1 MSFVKRTKPRVSASK
16 ISSVY
21 DDENE
26 DDNAAGPSRLVTTS
40 SASTF
45 QNDSRT
51 STPRRTLSKLGVDM
65 DDEDAE
71 HEADSSDV
79 IFRPKARG
87 VRGTPS
93 SSSIS
98 KSSQAASFKERA
110 SVSAMDEDEEVD
122 EGDIS
127 EIRRS
132 KHRMAS
138 KEAKRSTTFGG
149 ILSTATTTTTPK
161 RSTPL
166 RPRSFQTQPP
176 LSDASLEPSA
186 SGTVP
191 NLYTSKYLEEL
202 RSSTPTTS
210 ASRSRAHS
218 PTKNG
223 PGTRIQDPM
232 VSQTSRIALVDD
244 SSDNA
249 LWLARS
255 KFPDEFRM
263 YQHDAIPS
271 ESMIRAVK
279 EKRAKLRTVAAATGS
294 ISANDDFISL
304 SPAPASSLAM
314 FDRMGMDVDD
324 GPHPHSRLQR
334 EEDEFGDGSE
344 EFAEYT
350 EANDRIPIG
359 DKAEREYRASQ
370 RKEMAAAVL
379 GRDDDDDDD
388 DQDGVGIRME
398 EEMDEE
404 EVEWE
409 KAQLS
414 RTQFYPDQSVKR
426 SKEQSPYRSAPIP
439 TTSTRLP
446 STSTCS
452 TRLEL
457 TLKALEQSRC
467 ANEAVVR
474 STQEELVK
482 LDSAEKENKADVNL
496 IEDKIAW
503 FDELEAFV
511 TSLARLMDEKM
522 DQVEEMEGEMMELL
536 VKRESMLSSKRDKW
550 LQDRFEVCFDFKP
563 RMSIII
569 SPASKIDE
577 NDEAMVSNAR
587 HSDENSSSFDD
598 QQEKWS
604 TMEKP
609 WSQWNQLDEADTKS
623 FQLAQD
629 SILDQLNATFS
640 DVQAVE
646 YLYPSVSTYT
656 TTTTTLPFISRVL
669 NVDAAAGG
677 MLHPRSVVSRFQ
689 ELRVR
694 YPKEYVEIWGGL
706 SVAQIWEFYVRLEL
720 MFWDPLLVFS
730 NQSRAIDEQ
739 MDVWNKEGAS
749 MIRTMH
755 WFIGVSQYNQQS
767 STQAKEKE
775 EEEEE
780 EEEAVGGDDE
790 MHSCIINNVVIE
802 KKLMGLVGNG
812 VYSPWSWEQ
821 TEEMVKLVEMIQTM
835 LGLGENVKWESL
847 IRQCLRCFEVQ
858 IERLKEVFSFSSPSK
873 GNAEDVLKLK
883 KEKAAKELVVEQL
896 IEGLFKNLISWG
908 KVIDPT
914 TKTSSSSNTT
924 TMTMTMTSTMVLG
937 QTHMRLVEIY
947 VVHVLEPLFQNLS
960 SSTIGL
966 HHIAKE
972 AKQKVLETLL
982 SQQDLVAKSDKLTF
996 LCSHNL

>member
-370 RKEMAAAVL
+370 RKEMAAA
-379 GRDDDDDDD
+379 
-388 DQDGVGIRME
+388 
-398 EEMDEE
+398 
-404 EVEWE
+404 
-409 KAQLS
+409 
-414 RTQFYPDQSVKR
+414 
-426 SKEQSPYRSAPIP
+426 
-439 TTSTRLP
+439 
-446 STSTCS
+446 
-452 TRLEL
+452 
-457 TLKALEQSRC
+457 ALEQSRC

-646 YLYPSVSTYT
+646 YLYPSS
-656 TTTTTLPFISRVL
+656 
-669 NVDAAAGG
+669 
-677 MLHPRSVVSRFQ
+677 
-689 ELRVR
+689 
-694 YPKEYVEIWGGL
+694 
-706 SVAQIWEFYVRLEL
+706 
-720 MFWDPLLVFS
+720 
-730 NQSRAIDEQ
+730 
-739 MDVWNKEGAS
+739 
-749 MIRTMH
+749 
-755 WFIGVSQYNQQS
+755 
-767 STQAKEKE
+767 
-775 EEEEE
+775 
-780 EEEAVGGDDE
+780 
-790 MHSCIINNVVIE
+790 
-802 KKLMGLVGNG
+802 GN
-812 VYSPWSWEQ
+812 
-821 TEEMVKLVEMIQTM
+821 
-835 LGLGENVKWESL
+835 
-847 IRQCLRCFEVQ
+847 
-858 IERLKEVFSFSSPSK
+858 
-873 GNAEDVLKLK
+873 
-883 KEKAAKELVVEQL
+883 
-896 IEGLFKNLISWG
+896 
-908 KVIDPT
+908 
-914 TKTSSSSNTT
+914 
-924 TMTMTMTSTMVLG
+924 
-937 QTHMRLVEIY
+937 
-947 VVHVLEPLFQNLS
+947 
-960 SSTIGL
+960 
-966 HHIAKE
+966 
-972 AKQKVLETLL
+972 
-982 SQQDLVAKSDKLTF
+982 
-996 LCSHNL
+996 